1 MRKTLLLLLLTAV
14 FCGAFARKT
23 PQVAPAPQVPDS
35 LRGFYLFTEG
45 IKQAFIE
52 RDTAAARA
60 SLERSVEAD
69 STYGPAWYELAELL
83 LYNDAPAAL
92 RHAERAFR
100 TDTTD
105 KWYLLQLGQAQ
116 ILNDRYRDAIRTYN
130 RLREVDA
137 QNPDSYRVLAMLYD
151 QEGQPFSAIAVLD
164 SAEVRFGRIDALSEL
179 KRRLL
184 VGTRQ
189 YDRAVAEAQALI
201 EAAPYKAENYL
212 LLGELYARQK
222 KDSLALVQF
231 AEAYRI
237 DSTSVAVLAT
247 YSEFYNERR
256 DYASSLNY
264 TRRLFASDEMPLD
277 DKLTYFDR
285 ITGDRNF
292 YSTFYLQINDLAT
305 TLAMKYPHDP
315 RVVKLYGDHLI
326 ASGQLDDALTYYK
339 THLDDLPPRIMR
351 LHYIE
356 VDTLDGIPVHRRPVS
371 YAVVREAEGRYRLTR
386 EEPVGTGR
394 KGYFVAEVTDRRNGV
409 HNTFGVWRVSLAVDG
424 EPRFEY
430 RMDGFTHDLSRCCD
444 AVSCYPMQLGS
455 RNEAIRLARMER
467 SPACFYPVAEERGI
481 VRTAP
486 GEVHR
491 VRIEAEDDCGN
502 RSALEFDIRG
512 RADTFRAKA
521 DPAATALRPE
531 RTSTLR
537 IGRTAHVTVPA
548 GALYEPLFVRPEIRT
563 APEAPEGVIVLSP
576 AYRFLDCTTPLR
588 LAATAEIR
596 TDIPRPLQLRT
607 LLAVRN
613 RHGRLSPA
621 GGRCNNGIVRAAT
634 RSTGDFVVVAD
645 TLPPRVRPLFERG
658 ADLSRAEGLR
668 FGAGDNFSGIA
679 AWSLEIDGQWVPC
692 DRFPIKGTL
701 VHFFDTPPARSRHT
715 VRLSVTD
722 ACGNTTRCETE
733 FVR

>member
-1 MRKTLLLLLLTAV
+1 MQRFLILFLLTTACLGAQGQQLAPNDYIYPLRELKQRLYSANFGEIRPGHFHAGVDIKTDAEEGKPVVAAADGYVSRVVLQAGGYGRAV
-14 FCGAFARKT
+14 YLTLRNGTTVVYGHLRRFRDDIERHVRRERYERRSNGVNLWFGPGTWPVK
-23 PQVAPAPQVPDS
+23 QGDVVAYSGDS
-35 LRGFYLFTEG
+35 GSSGGPHLHYEIRDTETQRLYNPVREG
-45 IKQAFIE
+45 IIRP
-52 RDTAAARA
+52 RD
-60 SLERSVEAD
+60 E
-69 STYGPAWYELAELL
+69 Y
-83 LYNDAPAAL
+83 
-92 RHAERAFR
+92 
-100 TDTTD
+100 
-105 KWYLLQLGQAQ
+105 
-116 ILNDRYRDAIRTYN
+116 
-130 RLREVDA
+130 
-137 QNPDSYRVLAMLYD
+137 
-151 QEGQPFSAIAVLD
+151 
-164 SAEVRFGRIDALSEL
+164 
-179 KRRLL
+179 
-184 VGTRQ
+184 
-189 YDRAVAEAQALI
+189 
-201 EAAPYKAENYL
+201 
-212 LLGELYARQK
+212 
-222 KDSLALVQF
+222 
-231 AEAYRI
+231 
-237 DSTSVAVLAT
+237 
-247 YSEFYNERR
+247 
-256 DYASSLNY
+256 
-264 TRRLFASDEMPLD
+264 
-277 DKLTYFDR
+277 
-285 ITGDRNF
+285 
-292 YSTFYLQINDLAT
+292 
-305 TLAMKYPHDP
+305 
-315 RVVKLYGDHLI
+315 
-326 ASGQLDDALTYYK
+326 
-339 THLDDLPPRIMR
+339 PPRIVR
-351 LHYIE
+351 LHYVE
-356 VDTLDGIPVHRRPVS
+356 VDTVQGVPVRSVPES
-371 YAVVREAEGRYRLTR
+371 YAVVRTAAGRYALTHDG
-386 EEPVGTGR
+386 PVGVGR
-394 KGYFVAEVTDRRNGV
+394 RGYFVAEVTDRRNGV
-409 HNTFGVWRVSLAVDG
+409 HNTFGVWRISLAVDG
-424 EPRFEY
+424 KPRFEY

-486 GEVHR
+486 GEVRR

-563 APEAPEGVIVLSP
+563 APEAPEGVVVLSP

-596 TDIPRPLQLRT
+596 ADIPRPLQLRT

-613 RHGRLSPA
+613 RHGRLSAA

-658 ADLSRAEGLR
+658 ADLSQAEGLR